1 MADKYWNNPIFSC
14 LRQKNE
20 AGFYQATEQH
30 SIKYAPGAR
39 F

>member
-20 AGFYQATEQH
+20 AEFYQATEQY
-30 SIKYAPGAR
+30 SIKYLHSAH